1 MHLFQELPSQLHTDL
16 SSDEPLNSIPSR
28 VPVSTLA
35 RSDDQPQ
42 PVRERQP
49 RRSRPNKPNP
59 IASSQLAIPKQ
70 PARIRSRF
78 ILVVRFLQSA
88 KQRCMSSSTRSN
100 KDKHMIFS
108 EDPAH
113 LEHSI
118 RKDQRSTSIDATTF
132 TSTDSCTQPSTDT

>member
-1 MHLFQELPSQLHTDL
+1 MLLWRLDKDIKCILFGREVYTKSRANQALPSQLHPDL
-16 SSDEPLNSIPSR
+16 SSDEPLNSILSR
-28 VPVSTLA
+28 VPVSASA

-70 PARIRSRF
+70 PARVRSRF

-88 KQRCMSSSTRSN
+88 KQR
-100 KDKHMIFS
+100 
-108 EDPAH
+108 
-113 LEHSI
+113 
-118 RKDQRSTSIDATTF
+118 
-132 TSTDSCTQPSTDT
+132 